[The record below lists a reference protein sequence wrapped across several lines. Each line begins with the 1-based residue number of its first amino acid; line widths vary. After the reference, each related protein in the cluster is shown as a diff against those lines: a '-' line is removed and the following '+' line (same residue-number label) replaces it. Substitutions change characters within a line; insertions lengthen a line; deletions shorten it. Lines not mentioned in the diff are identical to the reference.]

1 MKAFSAGR
9 ITDAICAICPDIE
22 ERIANGAAERNE
34 RCLWWELS
42 ACVLSS
48 QVPYQLACEA
58 ASAIDIAG
66 YLFEPDYL
74 PDLSDRL
81 SAILRRPLATT
92 RRSYR
97 FPDARARQLATTR
110 ERVTDRFGTL
120 SALLTKLETPV
131 AARNWLVDCA
141 PGLGPKQ
148 ASMFLRNSGFSYDL
162 AILDRHVLNYMEL
175 TGLRAENAKP
185 IATMREYR
193 RDEESMRG
201 HARQLGFPVGILDWA
216 IWIVM
221 RVARTEEGA
230 RA

>member
-9 ITDAICAICPDIE
+9 ITQAVCAICPDIE
-22 ERIANGAAERNE
+22 ERVANGAAERNE

-48 QVPYQLACEA
+48 QVPYFLASGA
-58 ASAIDIAG
+58 ASAIDTAG
-66 YLFEPDYL
+66 HLFEPDCL

-81 SAILRRPLATT
+81 SAILRRPLAATG
-92 RRSYR
+92 RSYR
-97 FPDARARQLATTR
+97 FPDVRARQLATTKKC
-110 ERVTDRFGTL
+110 VTDRFGTL
-120 SALLTKLETPV
+120 SALLTKLETPA
-131 AARNWLVDCA
+131 AARNWLVDWA

-175 TGLRAENAKP
+175 TGLRAENSRP
-185 IATMREYR
+185 IATMKDYR
-193 RDEESMRG
+193 FGEESMRS
-201 HARQLGFPVGILDWA
+201 HARELGFPVGILDWA

-221 RVARTEEGA
+221 RVAAKEDGA
-230 RA
+230 KP

>member
-9 ITDAICAICPDIE
+9 ITDAVCAICPDIE
-22 ERIANGAAERNE
+22 ERIANGTAELNE
-34 RCLWWELS
+34 RRLWWELS
-42 ACVLSS
+42 TCVLSS
-48 QVPYQLACEA
+48 QVPYPLACEA
-58 ASAIDIAG
+58 ASAIDTAG
-66 YLFEPDYL
+66 HLFEPDCL

-81 SAILRRPLATT
+81 SEILRRPLTATG
-92 RRSYR
+92 RSYR
-97 FPDARARQLATTR
+97 FPGARARQLAATK

-120 SALLTKLETPV
+120 SALLTKLDTPV

-175 TGLRAENAKP
+175 TGLRAENSKP

-193 RDEESMRG
+193 LGEDSMRG
-201 HARQLGFPVGILDWA
+201 HAHQLGFPVGILDWA

>member
-9 ITDAICAICPDIE
+9 ITQAVCAICPDIE
-22 ERIANGAAERNE
+22 ERIANGAAELNE

-48 QVPYQLACEA
+48 QVSYPLASEA
-58 ASAIDIAG
+58 ASAIDVAG
-66 YLFEPDYL
+66 HLFEPDCL

-81 SAILRRPLATT
+81 SGILRRPLPATG
-92 RRSYR
+92 RNYR
-97 FPDARARQLATTR
+97 FPSTRAQQLATTKK
-110 ERVTDRFGTL
+110 RVIDRFGTL

-131 AARNWLVDCA
+131 AARDWLVDYA

-148 ASMFLRNSGFSYDL
+148 SSMFLRNSGFSYDL

-175 TGLRAENAKP
+175 TGLRAENSKP

-193 RDEESMRG
+193 LGEESMRG
-201 HARQLGFPVGILDWA
+201 HARELGFPVGILDWA

-221 RVARTEEGA
+221 RVARTGERA